1 MSTVLQTSAR
11 LELSR
16 ERLRQ
21 SMMETSTQQDGS
33 ARLGNGRSTVL
44 RLLSWWEHHPLHL
57 AGAVA
62 AETADA
68 MVKSTAQRHPLG
80 LVLGAF
86 VFGGLLVLSRP
97 WRWLF
102 KPALLVAV
110 LPQLVKK
117 IVTRVPPQAWIAMWA
132 ALTSNP
138 RHQPNQTMPYTT
150 ARSGEVPLPGP
161 RT

>member
-1 MSTVLQTSAR
+1 MSTVLQASAR
-11 LELSR
+11 LALSR

-21 SMMETSTQQDGS
+21 SMLETSTPADGS
-33 ARLGNGRSTVL
+33 ARFGNGQSTAL
-44 RLLSWWEHHPLHL
+44 GLLSWWEHHPLHL

-80 LVLGAF
+80 LVFGAL
-86 VFGGLLVLSRP
+86 VFGGLLVLGRP

-102 KPALLVAV
+102 KPALVVAL

-117 IVTRVPPQAWIAMWA
+117 IVTRVPPQAWIAIWA
-132 ALTSNP
+132 ALTSATL
-138 RHQPNQTMPYTT
+138 R
-150 ARSGEVPLPGP
+150 R
-161 RT
+161 